1 MRKRTKPATE
11 QLGLFR
17 SIHQSENLPRVID
30 PKVIPLLIRLFHQYA
45 NRKAAAPD
53 RLERGHE

>member
-17 SIHQSENLPRVID
+17 PIHASENLPRVID
-30 PKVIPLLIRLFHQYA
+30 PKVVPLLVRLFHQYA
-45 NRKAAAPD
+45 ERKAAAPD
-53 RLERGHE
+53 QLEHGHE